1 MESEPQRSGRY
12 DRQLLRGARTNAL
25 GTAAKILHPLFMI
38 PATRLYGP
46 TAFGIYL
53 IVTAIV
59 DLCGSLVSGG
69 LRDGLVVF
77 AGRRDPQSDP
87 DHRSFVH
94 RLIGAA
100 FQYGAI
106 GCALLVAVA
115 LFAGES
121 GIQLVFSH
129 DEVARESGRELAAL
143 VPIVVWALPCMVIAD
158 LAIGATKSLMIME
171 YDTIILGFGKPALLI
186 TTALVGVFVSPD
198 VVGLAWGFVVTHL
211 LLAVAAIG
219 ALGRHFDLLELAR
232 AVLRPRYE
240 RGLLGYAVPQSLNM
254 SLTTFMTNVDQ
265 FVLGYFG
272 VAPALIAFYGTG
284 ARILRSV
291 RQAKLTFSGAF
302 APVIARLYAE
312 RKLVDLEQ
320 QASTVARWSTTMAM
334 PALLAV
340 VGLRRELMLIFDE
353 SYSHDTTFMLLL
365 AAVPLLS
372 CVFGVAGNMIAMT
385 GHARW
390 NLFNSLLTAAL
401 TLVFA
406 SVLVPRFGIVGAASA
421 SMLTAVMITML
432 QVVEVKRLV
441 GVGVAF
447 RLLYKPLVAGGVG
460 AVVLFVLV
468 AVLGDAMLWHILAT
482 VAALVAYLA
491 VLLALRL
498 DPQDRR
504 LFTFK
509 RAR

>member
-1 MESEPQRSGRY
+1 VESEPQRSGRY
-12 DRQLLRGARTNAL
+12 DRQLVRGARTNAL
-25 GTAAKILHPLFMI
+25 GTAAKVLHPLFLI

-46 TAFGIYL
+46 TAFGLYL

-59 DLCGSLVSGG
+59 ELCGSLVSGG

-77 AGRRDPQSDP
+77 AGRRDPQTDP
-87 DHRSFVH
+87 DHRVFVH

-115 LFAGES
+115 LFVGDS
-121 GIQLVFSH
+121 GLQMIFSR

-158 LAIGATKSLMIME
+158 LAIAATKSLMIME

-186 TTALVGVFVSPD
+186 ITAIVGVFVSPD
-198 VVGLAWGFVVTHL
+198 VVGLAWAFVVTHL
-211 LLAVAAIG
+211 LLAVAAIW
-219 ALGRHFDLLELAR
+219 ALARHFDLRELGR
-232 AVLRPRYE
+232 AALRPRWE
-240 RGLLGYAVPQSLNM
+240 RGLIGFAVPQSLNM
-254 SLTTFMTNVDQ
+254 SLTTFMTSVDQ

-272 VAPALIAFYGTG
+272 VAPALIAFYGTA

-312 RKLVDLEQ
+312 RKIADLEQ
-320 QASTVARWSTTMAM
+320 QAGTVARWSTMIAM

-353 SYSHDTTFMLLL
+353 SYTHDTTFMLLL
-365 AAVPLLS
+365 VVLPLLS
-372 CVFGVAGNMIAMT
+372 CVFGIAGNVIVMT
-385 GHARW
+385 GHSRW

-401 TLVFA
+401 TLA
-406 SVLVPRFGIVGAASA
+406 LAPVLVPRWGLMGAAGA
-421 SMLTAVMITML
+421 TFLTAVIVTAL
-432 QVVEVKRLV
+432 QVVEAKRLV

-447 RLLYKPLVAGGVG
+447 RLIYKPLVAGAVG
-460 AVVLFVLV
+460 AFVLFWLGES
-468 AVLGDAMLWHILAT
+468 LGDSMYWRIAAT
-482 VAALVAYLA
+482 AVALGTYLA
-491 VLLALRL
+491 VLVAMRI

-504 LFTFK
+504 LFGLDRT
-509 RAR
+509 R